1 VGPEALLLWLTKQVE
16 SYENVV
22 ISDMTVSF
30 QNGLALC
37 AIIHRYRPDLIDFH
51 TVDAKDSVENIQL
64 AFEILESELG
74 ISPVIKPSELAD
86 VTKIPDKLT
95 MMSYLSQLY
104 DCFRREIPASTAAEA
119 GANMESIP
127 EEEQTLGQMVAKK
140 AARKRRS
147 RENNLAGNDTK
158 EDIDQLLKANPHDG
172 GESHNKENVSE
183 TARLNRSA
191 NRKRLLSLMQRAE
204 YSANEKKKTNVKERK
219 SIKDEER
226 YKIIELHATGKD
238 HARSRRSGDNVSK
251 YRESKKTKR
260 A

>member
-1 VGPEALLLWLTKQVE
+1 LSPHQVTNLYDTDNPSQLQEELNLTKNNNKSSTDCLLSTAGTVNNGIHRKRKESTVGPEALLLWLTKQVE

-204 YSANEKKKTNVKERK
+204 Y
-219 SIKDEER
+219 
-226 YKIIELHATGKD
+226 
-238 HARSRRSGDNVSK
+238 
-251 YRESKKTKR
+251 
-260 A
+260 